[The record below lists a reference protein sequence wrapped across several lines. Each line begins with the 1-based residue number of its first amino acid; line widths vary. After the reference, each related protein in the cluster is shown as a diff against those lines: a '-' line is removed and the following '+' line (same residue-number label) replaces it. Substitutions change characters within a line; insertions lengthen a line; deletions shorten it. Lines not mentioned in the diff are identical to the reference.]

1 MKKILIT
8 IDGPSGSGKSTVGR
22 ALAQD
27 LNIEFFSSGSLYR
40 AIAYYLKNK
49 VRVID
54 SISLDSL
61 DPLIIKINEQIIY
74 EDNLYSKEV
83 NQASSQIAQ
92 QIEIR
97 NIVSNALTNIYENSI
112 NGLVI
117 EGRDMGSVVFPNAN
131 LKIYLDA
138 SQETRGQRRQKQTS
152 DESLTDL
159 INRDERD
166 KNREHS
172 PLVIPKDSFVV
183 LNEEISIE
191 QIVSDIKEKLKT
203 Q

>member
-61 DPLIIKINEQIIY
+61 DPLIVKINEQIIY

-159 INRDERD
+159 ISRDERD

-172 PLVIPKDSFVV
+172 PLVIPKDSFVI

-191 QIVSDIKEKLKT
+191 QIISDIKEKLKT

>member
-61 DPLIIKINEQIIY
+61 EPLIIKINEQIIY

-97 NIVSNALTNIYENSI
+97 NIVSNALSNIYENSI
-112 NGLVI
+112 NGLVV

-152 DESLTDL
+152 DESLIDL
-159 INRDERD
+159 ISRDERD

-172 PLVIPKDSFVV
+172 PLVIPKDSFVI

-191 QIVSDIKEKLKT
+191 QIISDIKEKLKT
-203 Q
+203 L

>member
-49 VRVID
+49 VRLID

-83 NQASSQIAQ
+83 NKASSQIAQ

-97 NIVSNALTNIYENSI
+97 NIVSNALSNIYENSI

-159 INRDERD
+159 ISRDERD

-172 PLVIPKDSFVV
+172 PLVIPKDSFVI

-191 QIVSDIKEKLKT
+191 QIISDIKEKLKT

>member
-54 SISLDSL
+54 LISLDSL

-97 NIVSNALTNIYENSI
+97 NIVSNALSNIYENSI

-159 INRDERD
+159 ISRDERD

-172 PLVIPKDSFVV
+172 PLVIPKDSFVI

-191 QIVSDIKEKLKT
+191 QIISDIKEKLKT

>member
-54 SISLDSL
+54 LISLDSL

-74 EDNLYSKEV
+74 EDNLYSKEI

-97 NIVSNALTNIYENSI
+97 NIVSNALSNIYENSI

-159 INRDERD
+159 ISRDERD

-172 PLVIPKDSFVV
+172 PLVIPKDSFVI

-191 QIVSDIKEKLKT
+191 QIISDIKEKLKT

>member
-97 NIVSNALTNIYENSI
+97 NIVSNALSNIYENSI

-152 DESLTDL
+152 DESLIDL
-159 INRDERD
+159 ISRDERD

-172 PLVIPKDSFVV
+172 PLVIPKDSFVI

-191 QIVSDIKEKLKT
+191 QIISDIKEKLKT
-203 Q
+203 L

>member
-97 NIVSNALTNIYENSI
+97 NIVSNALSNIYENSI
-112 NGLVI
+112 NGLVV

-152 DESLTDL
+152 DESLIDL
-159 INRDERD
+159 ISRDERD

-172 PLVIPKDSFVV
+172 PLVIPKDSFVI

-191 QIVSDIKEKLKT
+191 QIISDIKEKLKT
-203 Q
+203 L

>member
-22 ALAQD
+22 ALAKD

-97 NIVSNALTNIYENSI
+97 NIVSNALSNIYENSI

-152 DESLTDL
+152 DESLADL
-159 INRDERD
+159 ISRDERD

-172 PLVIPKDSFVV
+172 PLVIPKDSFVI
-183 LNEEISIE
+183 LNEEKSIE
-191 QIVSDIKEKLKT
+191 HIISDIKEKLKT

>member
-83 NQASSQIAQ
+83 NKASSQIAQ

-159 INRDERD
+159 ISRDERD

-172 PLVIPKDSFVV
+172 PLVIPKDSFVI

-191 QIVSDIKEKLKT
+191 QIISDIKEKLKT

>member
-54 SISLDSL
+54 SISLDSI

-83 NQASSQIAQ
+83 NKASSQIAQ

-97 NIVSNALTNIYENSI
+97 NIVSNALSNIYENSI

-159 INRDERD
+159 ISRDERD

-172 PLVIPKDSFVV
+172 PLVIPKDSFVI

-191 QIVSDIKEKLKT
+191 QIISDIKEKLKT
-203 Q
+203 L